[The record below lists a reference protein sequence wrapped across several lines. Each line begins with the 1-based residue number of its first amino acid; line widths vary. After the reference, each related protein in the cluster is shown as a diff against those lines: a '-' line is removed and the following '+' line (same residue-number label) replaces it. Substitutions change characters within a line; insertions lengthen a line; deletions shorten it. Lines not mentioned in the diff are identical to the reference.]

1 MSASDPKM
9 EKPMNTRMPSRSAYA
24 LPFALAAHIVAF
36 ALVLS

>member
-1 MSASDPKM
+1 MTS
-9 EKPMNTRMPSRSAYA
+9 SRLEAAVYA